1 MMRDGLFLWGIH
13 DALGAGDELLAPGER
28 LSIGKK
34 NTKQNGIANVIE
46 QHFMSSNYF
55 SGYNDVLQVCKKP
68 GSCQQD
74 QFALHP
80 RNLYKKKQMI

>member
-34 NTKQNGIANVIE
+34 KHKTEWN
-46 QHFMSSNYF
+46 
-55 SGYNDVLQVCKKP
+55 
-68 GSCQQD
+68 CQY
-74 QFALHP
+74 H
-80 RNLYKKKQMI
+80 

>member
-34 NTKQNGIANVIE
+34 STKQKGIHCTEWNCQVIE
-46 QHFMSSNYF
+46 QHYMSSNSF
-55 SGYNDVLQVCKKP
+55 IQ
-68 GSCQQD
+68 
-74 QFALHP
+74 
-80 RNLYKKKQMI
+80 